1 MHTLP
6 YAREG
11 RVEIR
16 KDEFTTVNRPTMKI
30 KRTSQQKKNGTKQ
43 PRFPLMDDQ
52 DKLSSL
58 SSKLLA

>member
-1 MHTLP
+1 MIGGGFYHCQQTNN
-6 YAREG
+6 ENKTD
-11 RVEIR
+11 V
-16 KDEFTTVNRPTMKI
+16 TT
-30 KRTSQQKKNGTKQ
+30 KKNGTKQ

>member
-52 DKLSSL
+52 DKLSV
-58 SSKLLA
+58 

>member
-30 KRTSQQKKNGTKQ
+30 KRTSQQKNGTKQ
-43 PRFPLMDDQ
+43 PRFPLMNDQ